1 MFANSL
7 IFSQYKK
14 YKNNKI
20 TFIQV
25 QQAIGD
31 SVVGDVIST
40 TVKVEGEDV
49 SVIEYTTQSDK
60 KYYPDGNDNQVT
72 TDVT

>member
-25 QQAIGD
+25 QQATGD

-40 TVKVEGEDV
+40 TVKVEGKDV